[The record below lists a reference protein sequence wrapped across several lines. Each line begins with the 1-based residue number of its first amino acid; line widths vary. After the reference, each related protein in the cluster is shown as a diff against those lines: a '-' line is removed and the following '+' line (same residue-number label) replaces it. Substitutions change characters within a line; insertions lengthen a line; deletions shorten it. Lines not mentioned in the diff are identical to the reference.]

1 MVDAQLSVED
11 VVQRLKQILVQD
23 LLLNVTLDEIRD
35 DYSLLDEGLAL
46 DSIVL
51 EEFIV
56 QIEDQFGVRF
66 DDRLL
71 NTELFSNLST
81 LAAFVAHECA
91 AARASG
97 GELQSEAPV

>member
-1 MVDAQLSVED
+1 MVEPQLSVAD
-11 VVQRLKQILVQD
+11 VAQRLKQILVED

-56 QIEDQFGVRF
+56 QIEDQFGVRI
-66 DDRLL
+66 DDRSL
-71 NTELFSNLST
+71 NVGLFANLST

-91 AARASG
+91 VARSKG
-97 GELQSEAPV
+97 GELQSGAPV